1 MIRTPEQKYALLFEA
16 LKRSLLVIHRLRRR
30 LSTSLGEVEALLR
43 KRTTFEE
50 QAADAL
56 VDAISLIDFLHR
68 YGALAD
74 ALPLVPKR
82 AKPLAKLRTTLV
94 DVEVARNYLQ
104 HIRGDLST
112 NAGISYPVLGA
123 VMWSTGPDAYNLQF
137 SQAIEANLQAVFEV
151 DRRGPLGPQSRLRFR
166 CKDTIVK
173 LDDAIAEVDNSYA
186 WINDQVKSDDPA
198 FSELK
203 WGETL
208 VLFLQ
213 GSQPAK

>member
-151 DRRGPLGPQSRLRFR
+151 APCANMTCYTYPR
-166 CKDTIVK
+166 
-173 LDDAIAEVDNSYA
+173 E
-186 WINDQVKSDDPA
+186 
-198 FSELK
+198 FSEQRGRYDDQSASRGSDARSEEFSRAGRIARSP
-203 WGETL
+203 WGD
-208 VLFLQ
+208 
-213 GSQPAK
+213 